1 MVVGPSKTGKSQF
14 AVGMMKRHGIRSPY
28 VVCGGFDLKGFDRT
42 KNGGIV
48 LNDVCGIAS
57 YIIKY
62 RELFQA
68 NQFDTN
74 LGESA
79 TNMYAYSVNTYRI
92 PIIITMNLEED
103 WETAIANE
111 CVKDNCI
118 AVFAP
123 TTVPFLKMLLGLGT
137 KPSRQL
143 LLARTDSIPESA
155 SLTWIQQAWQRSGL
169 KSRNIVLTSDR
180 NG

>member
-14 AVGMMKRHGIRSPY
+14 AVGMMKRHRIRSPY

-118 AVFAP
+118 AVLMP
-123 TTVPFLKMLLGLGT
+123 LGLGT

-143 LLARTDSIPESA
+143 LLARTDSIPEIA
-155 SLTWIQQAWQRSGL
+155 SLTWIQQARQRS
-169 KSRNIVLTSDR
+169 V
-180 NG
+180 

>member
-1 MVVGPSKTGKSQF
+1 
-14 AVGMMKRHGIRSPY
+14 
-28 VVCGGFDLKGFDRT
+28 
-42 KNGGIV
+42 
-48 LNDVCGIAS
+48 
-57 YIIKY
+57 
-62 RELFQA
+62 
-68 NQFDTN
+68 
-74 LGESA
+74 
-79 TNMYAYSVNTYRI
+79 MYAYSVNTYRI

-155 SLTWIQQAWQRSGL
+155 SLTWIQQARQRSGL

-180 NG
+180 NGQS